1 MAVFD
6 TQIAEWLDKEVP
18 VSRMLELAQADPQ
31 HPYTGGETAFYDY
44 VRKVRRARKQT
55 PGPGPAF

>member
-1 MAVFD
+1 V
-6 TQIAEWLDKEVP
+6 E
-18 VSRMLELAQADPQ
+18 

-55 PGPGPAF
+55 PGDLALHFEGVPGEFLQID